1 MTVFIRAVAKE
12 VEEGGGGGVNLK
24 FADKG
29 RGKLGVVV

>member
-12 VEEGGGGGVNLK
+12 VEEGGGGVNLK